1 MPKPEPTAA
10 GSNRS
15 DLAAAATRLGA
26 AVKEWSAAARR
37 ELAGLPE
44 PDLHH
49 RAVQLLEGTLLRE
62 ALAHTGG
69 NRTAAA
75 RLLGLDRA
83 TLRTKLKALGI
94 DD

>member
-1 MPKPEPTAA
+1 MMESYQYVDSSSAEPAY
-10 GSNRS
+10 S
-15 DLAAAATRLGA
+15 
-26 AVKEWSAAARR
+26 EWSAAARR

-49 RAVQLLEGTLLRE
+49 RAVQLVEGTLLRE

-75 RLLGLDRA
+75 KLLGLDRA
-83 TLRTKLKALGI
+83 TLRTKLRLHRL